1 MNKILFLNACVRP
14 ESRTYILAK
23 QVIAKMSGVV
33 EEVNLEQAGI
43 LPLNWETLQE
53 RDTYVSNND
62 FSAPIFQYAKQFV
75 DADTIVIAAPYWDL
89 SFPSTIKIY
98 FEAVNVCGLSFEYT
112 NSGKPKGI
120 CKAKKLIYV
129 TTAGGT
135 ISKNNLGYDYI
146 KTLAHTFYGIPD
158 ILYYSAENLDIKGAD
173 TDKIMKQAIDAIAAD
188 EHIL

>member
-1 MNKILFLNACVRP
+1 MMNKILFLNACVRP

-23 QVIAKMSGVV
+23 QVIAKMSGLV

-43 LPLNWETLQE
+43 LPLNWATLQE
-53 RDTYVSNND
+53 RDAYVYNKD
-62 FSAPIFQYAKQFV
+62 FSAPMFQYARQFV

-98 FEAVNVCGLSFEYT
+98 FEAVTVCGLSFAYT
-112 NSGKPKGI
+112 NTGNPKSL

-135 ISKNNLGYDYI
+135 ISKHNFGYDYI
-146 KTLAHTFYGIPD
+146 KTLAHTLYEIPD
-158 ILYYSAENLDIKGAD
+158 ILCYTAENLDIKGAD
-173 TDKIMKQAIDAIAAD
+173 VDKIMRQAIDAIATD
-188 EHIL
+188 EHI